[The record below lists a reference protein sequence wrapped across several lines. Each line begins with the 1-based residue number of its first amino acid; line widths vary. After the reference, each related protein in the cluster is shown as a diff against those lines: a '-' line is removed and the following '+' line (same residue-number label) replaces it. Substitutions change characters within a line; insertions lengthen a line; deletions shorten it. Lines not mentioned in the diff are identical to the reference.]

1 MIDVAASFIRDEL
14 GRYLLSQNAVNI
26 KGDVLLGNIAFLE
39 SQQNLSDK
47 VVLSLVNIEEE
58 SALKNSRSYIKN
70 VVNNTIES
78 VSPTVHLNLYI
89 LFTATLSESDASIDE
104 NYQKALHRISG
115 IIEFFQSKN
124 VFTIQNSSGYNP
136 PEINENLLAE
146 IRLLPEL
153 YTLTFEQINHLWGSL
168 GGKQSPSV
176 MYKFRLVKIHSRVS
190 TAVPVI
196 DTINNNMGTT
206 AS

>member
-124 VFTIQNSSGYNP
+124 VFTIQNSPGFDTKD
-136 PEINENLLAE
+136 IQENQLSE

-168 GGKQSPSV
+168 GGKQSPFV
-176 MYKFRLVKIHSRVS
+176 MYKFRLVKIHSRIS

-196 DTINNNMGTT
+196 NTIRNDVDSMVP
-206 AS
+206 